1 MHIRETRMQSHAEN
15 DSDVMLKAE
24 NVTKKYGKIAAL
36 EDVSINLK
44 RGRHLLVLGPNG
56 AGKTTLV
63 KCILGLARFNGSIYV
78 AGLSVKKAST
88 EVKRLVGYVP
98 QNYAFYENI
107 SVNEQAKMS
116 CHLKRVGISQ
126 AEEKLNIV
134 DLWRVRNKKIRAL
147 SDGMKQRLGIA
158 LALIGNPP
166 FIILDEPTTN
176 VDLNGQIEF
185 QGLLTKLVEGG
196 ITLLTATHLTGLGEL
211 ANEILVLDGG
221 HQVAFGE
228 PSALLNKVN
237 IADTLYVKVKKDRI
251 GVVTDL
257 IESLVSNSLAVN
269 GEWLTVSVPTNL
281 KLRLLRSLI
290 EDGDSVQDVVVE
302 RTRIESEYLKLLGA
316 NHP

>member
-1 MHIRETRMQSHAEN
+1 MQSHAEN
-15 DSDVMLKAE
+15 ESDVMLKAE

-166 FIILDEPTTN
+166 FLILDEPTTN
-176 VDLNGQIEF
+176 VDLKGQIEF
-185 QGLLTKLVEGG
+185 QGLLTKLLEGG

-221 HQVAFGE
+221 HQIAFGE

-251 GVVTDL
+251 KGVTDL
-257 IESLVSNSLAVN
+257 IESLVTNSLAVN
-269 GEWLTVSVPTNL
+269 GEWVTVSVPTNL

>member
-1 MHIRETRMQSHAEN
+1 MQSHAEN

-166 FIILDEPTTN
+166 FLILDEPTTN
-176 VDLNGQIEF
+176 VDLKGQIEF
-185 QGLLTKLVEGG
+185 QGLLTKLLEGG

>member
-1 MHIRETRMQSHAEN
+1 MDSHGEN
-15 DSDVMLKAE
+15 DSDVMLKVE
-24 NVTKKYGKIAAL
+24 NVTKKYGKNAAL
-36 EDVSINLK
+36 DNVSINLK

-107 SVNEQAKMS
+107 SVNEQAKTS

-166 FIILDEPTTN
+166 FLILDEPTTN
-176 VDLNGQIEF
+176 VDLKGQIEF
-185 QGLLTKLVEGG
+185 QGLLTKLLEGG

-211 ANEILVLDGG
+211 ANEILVLDRG

-251 GVVTDL
+251 KGVTDL
-257 IESLVSNSLAVN
+257 IESLVTNSLAVN

>member
-15 DSDVMLKAE
+15 ESDVMLKAE

-166 FIILDEPTTN
+166 FLILDEPTTN
-176 VDLNGQIEF
+176 VDLKGQIEF
-185 QGLLTKLVEGG
+185 QGLLTKLLEGG

-221 HQVAFGE
+221 HQIAFGE

-251 GVVTDL
+251 KGVTDL
-257 IESLVSNSLAVN
+257 IESLVTNSLAVN
-269 GEWLTVSVPTNL
+269 GEWVTVSVPTNL

-290 EDGDSVQDVVVE
+290 EDADSVQDVVVE
-302 RTRIESEYLKLLGA
+302 RTRIESEYLKLLG
-316 NHP
+316 